1 MNPISSRL
9 LNQQLVCPQF
19 NTPAE
24 VVSWMGAMQAQDYR
38 AMRWAVAMRTR
49 KPSSEAFER
58 DFNSGRIV
66 RTHLLRCTWQL
77 ISGEDYM
84 WMRQL
89 CAPKALSAMK
99 GWMTSN
105 KVSISPEEEQRI
117 SGIFEAAMRGKRS
130 VFKDELV
137 SALADEGIR
146 MDEHRL
152 SYHIRL
158 AELSGLLCSGD
169 LHSSRATWCLV
180 SEKFKDKDAGQ
191 RSDGTGTRANDL
203 REPSVP
209 ASKAATLQD
218 REEALCRLATKYFQS
233 HSPATFED
241 FVWWSGLNIGDC
253 RAAVQMLG
261 DRLHVE
267 KWRGREFLLHESCR
281 TRGFR
286 KGCVHLIPPYDE
298 YLIAY
303 KSRDIALAPQ
313 HSHHAHNNSGI
324 FRPVIAIDGEIV
336 GNWSMASK
344 DGDIDIFKDNLII
357 PEDSP
362 LRRQLADQFRTFRTL
377 W

>member
-9 LNQQLVCPQF
+9 LSQQLVCPQF
-19 NTPAE
+19 NTPAK

-49 KPSSEAFER
+49 KPSFEAFER

-77 ISGEDYM
+77 ISWEDYT
-84 WMRQL
+84 WMRPL

-117 SGIFEAAMRGKRS
+117 SGIFEATMSGKRS
-130 VFKDELV
+130 VVKDELV

-169 LHSSRATWCLV
+169 MHPKLNTWCLV
-180 SEKFKDKDAGQ
+180 SEKFKDSPDNTQENEWADI
-191 RSDGTGTRANDL
+191 S
-203 REPSVP
+203 PSVTQP
-209 ASKAATLQD
+209 IN

-241 FVWWSGLNIGDC
+241 FVWWSGLNINDC
-253 RAAVQMLG
+253 RTAVQMLG

-267 KWRGREFLLHESCR
+267 KWRGREFLLHENCR

-286 KGCVHLIPPYDE
+286 KGCAHLIPPYDE

-313 HSHHAHNNSGI
+313 YSHHAHNNSGI

-344 DGDIDIFKDNLII
+344 DGNPEFFKENLNL
-357 PEDSP
+357 PEDSTVFQ
-362 LRRQLADQFRTFRTL
+362 QLADQFRTFRTL